1 MMKSFAWPFLLVSVL
16 PARSLPAQA
25 PIAPQTQL
33 KTKPLIRAQYA
44 WGYSGM
50 DGEGSGTLSV
60 LVEPQSGKVV
70 LELHGIGERLMLLTG
85 DRSSGYRVQIPRQ
98 ELDQTVPT
106 FGALPLPFLPQLGSS
121 EALHSLLSEGE
132 GPGVKVRKR
141 DQRGPLKLRYGGHDE
156 HGKDVTVWLNR
167 TRWETE

>member
-1 MMKSFAWPFLLVSVL
+1 MKTFALGFLLIPGLVSAQSV
-16 PARSLPAQA
+16 PAQA
-25 PIAPQTQL
+25 PI
-33 KTKPLIRAQYA
+33 KPVIRAQYA

-85 DRSSGYRVQIPRQ
+85 DRASGYRVQIPRQ
-98 ELDQTVPT
+98 ALDRTAAT
-106 FGALPLPFLPQLGSS
+106 FGDLPLPFLPQLGSA
-121 EALHSLLSEGE
+121 EALYSLLSEGV

-141 DQRGPLKLRYGGHDE
+141 DQRAPLKLRYAGHDE
-156 HGKDVTVWLNR
+156 HGKDVTVWMDR